1 MIERNFD
8 VIICELDRSLEEIRN
23 NIDRWLE
30 DAKNTESII
39 DKIDIMNK
47 VVRTTKTYNKL
58 ENKRR
63 SLYYKKLKRN
73 QKLLERKF
81 KKKYKHA

>member
-1 MIERNFD
+1 MFERD
-8 VIICELDRSLEEIRN
+8 YDGLVKRLDAEVKEIKD

-30 DAKNTESII
+30 EANSSESVLERI
-39 DKIDIMNK
+39 KIMDK
-47 VVRTTKTYNKL
+47 VVRTTKAYVKL

-73 QKLLERKF
+73 QKILVRKF
-81 KKKYKHA
+81 INGHA